1 MFPID
6 EKTIEQAEQTVAKMV
21 PVSEIGRSLKFDY
34 RKGEFLFQNGKAEEV
49 TQEEAIKQ
57 WLELMCRTLPERYAV
72 YTDTGFGVETDRIVG
87 YKMLPKG
94 FIYSEIK
101 RQIEEN
107 AALSRSIT
115 TIINFSAEVKGRELH
130 INFTAVLLGGQEVAI
145 NVSV

>member
-1 MFPID
+1 MFPVD

-34 RKGEFLFQNGKAEEV
+34 QKGEFLFQNGKAEEV

-115 TIINFSAEVKGRELH
+115 AIINFSAEVKGRELH
-130 INFTAVLLGGQEVAI
+130 INFTAVLLGGQEVTI
-145 NVSV
+145 NASV